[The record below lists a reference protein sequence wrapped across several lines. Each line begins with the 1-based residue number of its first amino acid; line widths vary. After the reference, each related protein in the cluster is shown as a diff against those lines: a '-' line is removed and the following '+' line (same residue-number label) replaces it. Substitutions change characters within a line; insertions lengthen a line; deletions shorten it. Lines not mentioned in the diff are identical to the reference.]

1 MLTMQAGWANIGP
14 SLLAKN
20 TKQKLLEQ
28 LQVML
33 LPGEQGVDKSNSVET
48 SRIEGKFDTL
58 T

>member
-1 MLTMQAGWANIGP
+1 MRAGWANIGP